1 VFETFRK
8 PRIMR
13 HPTVRFPDY
22 PPLVAPPEV
31 RSDLLPLLSGQIALN
46 DRHDPYNGFK
56 VEGEERWGRP
66 ARFRLAEIRASHLPF
81 EGAPAEETRFAA
93 VHLLFVTEKG
103 EIFGVNRCR
112 PSTLGTEYDGVLIP
126 DRKGRVWFCG
136 ERADPD
142 APAPVLTGSERLF
155 PVPVDVAPIFAE
167 TALKGAP
174 LTDRLPA
181 SGRFNLGSQGEL
193 LWADRLDQVDPTLY
207 ARISERVTA
216 LVDREGRIRRAAERH
231 FGEGSL
237 DGLLLGRDFPVTGGL
252 IPAYHEFDARK
263 AFDAELFRVTRGF
276 LEALRAEGL
285 VEPCP
290 NNGPRGVGP
299 LAVWNR
305 WLSGAYDAPPET
317 RDLEDRYGE
326 HELAEAPGFKTVR
339 NCLVRAVVDMGKRVW
354 EREHP
359 GERWSADSRDGPI
372 GREDAAAA
380 LRDACARIITSYADE
395 ASTDTIGSM
404 DLRGSL
410 TGEAYGLA
418 GSFLTPVLC
427 EIGTAYTLE
436 PVPLPPLEAP
446 KSVRHLEL
454 SLPSGV
460 LCMADWFRIK
470 GFKEGLQALIGGD
483 DHYEINYATGLDA
496 RARDYFEKAGLAIV
510 QVGNTSPHAYADT
523 PGVWRMGH
531 VDEDHEAFW
540 TEEGERRDGAQPP
553 QEAWR
558 TCTDLWANTFADREV
573 ILDILMASKR
583 YPDRSDARAALDAYA
598 EEYGVSMVNLGV
610 DHLHLYVPTGYGVRK
625 GGFND
630 VFRAEELKVAE
641 WREDAY
647 VLSAAPLTV
656 DPELL
661 EACDWRERPRPTGE
675 MSPEP

>member
-1 VFETFRK
+1 
-8 PRIMR
+8 MR
-13 HPTVRFPDY
+13 HPKARFPDY
-22 PPLVAPPEV
+22 PPLVAPPEL
-31 RSDLLPLLSGQIALN
+31 RSDLLPALSRQIALN
-46 DRHDPYNGFK
+46 DLHDPYNGFS

-66 ARFRLAEIRASHLPF
+66 ARFRLAEIRASRVPF
-81 EGAPAEETRFAA
+81 EGVSAEETRFAS
-93 VHLLFVTEKG
+93 VHLLFVTDKE
-103 EIFGVNRCR
+103 ELFGINRCR
-112 PSTLGTEYDGVLIP
+112 PGTVGTEYDGVLTT

-142 APAPVLTGSERLF
+142 VPRTDPTGSERLR
-155 PVPVDVAPIFAE
+155 PVPVEVAPIFAE
-167 TALKGAP
+167 MVLKGVS
-174 LTDRLPA
+174 LIDRLPE

-193 LWADRLDQVDPTLY
+193 LWADRLDPVDPTLQ

-216 LVDREGRIRRAAERH
+216 LVDREDRIRRVAERH

-237 DGLLLGRDFPVTGGL
+237 DGLLLGREFPVTDGL
-252 IPAYHEFDARK
+252 IPAYHAFDARK

-290 NNGPRGVGP
+290 NNGPRGVGS
-299 LAVWNR
+299 LEAWNR
-305 WLSGAYDAPPET
+305 WLSGAYDAPAET
-317 RDLEDRYGE
+317 RDWDDRYGE
-326 HELAEAPGFKTVR
+326 HQLDEAPGFKTVQK
-339 NCLVRAVVDMGKRVW
+339 CLVRAVVEMEKRVW

-359 GERWSADSRDGPI
+359 GEKWSSGSKDAPI

-380 LRDACARIITSYADE
+380 LRDACARIITAYADE
-395 ASTDTIGSM
+395 ASTDNIGSM
-404 DLRGSL
+404 DLRGSQ
-410 TGEAYGLA
+410 TGDAYALA

-427 EIGTAYTLE
+427 EIRTAYTLD
-436 PVPLPPLEAP
+436 PVPLPPLETP

-460 LCMADWFRIK
+460 LCMADWFRID
-470 GFKEGLQALIGGD
+470 GFNEGLQTLIGGD

-531 VDEDHEAFW
+531 VDEDHETFW
-540 TEEGERRDGAQPP
+540 TEDGEPREGAQPP

-573 ILDILMASKR
+573 ILDILMASEQ

-598 EEYGVSMVNLGV
+598 EDYGVSMVDLGV

-625 GGFND
+625 GDFSE
-630 VFRAEELKVAE
+630 VFRAEELESAE

-647 VLSAAPLTV
+647 VLAAAPLTV

-661 EACDWRERPRPTGE
+661 EPCDWRERSRPAADP
-675 MSPEP
+675 SPEP